1 MLKID
6 IWHEA
11 EDFIE
16 TLVAKHQRQIG
27 AKIVALAENPTPQRS
42 KTLEGFPLLRR
53 IPSGNYRIVYFIS
66 GSVLNIV
73 LIGKRGDDEVY
84 RRLKRLFG

>member
-42 KTLEGFPLLRR
+42 KTLEDSRCCAAFPLE
-53 IPSGNYRIVYFIS
+53 IT
-66 GSVLNIV
+66 VLCI
-73 LIGKRGDDEVY
+73 L
-84 RRLKRLFG
+84 